1 MMKEESVLNVLMY
14 LFQNHMK
21 DSCELD
27 GDANYIIHALEEA
40 GFASSLI
47 NEAITWLETLV
58 KDDTKLIA
66 SPSNTSTRVFT
77 PEEKEFIDPECL
89 DFILSLE
96 QQGILTPETREI
108 VINQAL
114 ALESELVDISLIK
127 WVTLMVLFNQP
138 NCENALACMEF
149 LVLDNTLGG
158 VH

>member
-1 MMKEESVLNVLMY
+1 MKEESVLNVLMY

-27 GDANYIIHALEEA
+27 EDAGHIVHALEEA
-40 GFASSLI
+40 GFASTVI
-47 NEAITWLETLV
+47 NEAIHWLETLV
-58 KDDTKLIA
+58 TEDAKLLRAPQAI
-66 SPSNTSTRVFT
+66 STRVFT
-77 PEEKEFIDPECL
+77 PEEKDYIDTECL
-89 DFILSLE
+89 NFILSLE

-114 ALESELVDISLIK
+114 ALESELVDLSLVK

-138 NCENALACMEF
+138 HSEKALACMEF
-149 LVLDNTLGG
+149 LVLENTLGE

>member
-1 MMKEESVLNVLMY
+1 MKEESVLNVLMY

-21 DSCELD
+21 ESLELD
-27 GDANYIIHALEEA
+27 GDVNLIVHALEEA
-40 GFASSLI
+40 GFAATVI
-47 NEAITWLETLV
+47 NEAMHWLETLV
-58 KDDTKLIA
+58 KDDIKLLHA
-66 SPSNTSTRVFT
+66 PQSTSTRVFT
-77 PEEKEFIDPECL
+77 DEEKEFIDPESL
-89 DFILSLE
+89 GFILSLE

-108 VINQAL
+108 VISQTL
-114 ALESELVDISLIK
+114 ALESELIDVSLLK